1 MFDYLLNYG
10 VEKTTFNYED
20 VDIDDRLQLQSQIN
34 GVRKNY
40 HKSLVLLDDIQNKFL
55 ETQSELSRRSKEL
68 LSNNSGVRN
77 NVLFSSDD
85 KYVELEAKLEAL
97 KIGLSMVNSQIE
109 YYKNDLRILNSV
121 FYNKF

>member
-1 MFDYLLNYG
+1 M
-10 VEKTTFNYED
+10 
-20 VDIDDRLQLQSQIN
+20 QSQIN

-68 LSNNSGVRN
+68 LANNSGVRN

-85 KYVELEAKLEAL
+85 KYLELEAKLEAL